1 MSDSGV
7 NQLPPSIQGDG
18 RKFISLL
25 KNYLKGI
32 ASDLEKEIK
41 KVESIYNVLAD
52 NPDTIPEQVKSI
64 RVEEKA
70 VNGAISLLISWDSSS
85 IKQYNG
91 ASIDI
96 KVGDFTDGMDAFTS
110 KEIVRHYDTPKT
122 NTFTL
127 DNIDVGKK
135 YWIRIRGKDVRNAL
149 SETHNAPVTLYYVG
163 EGKYVP
169 KPPYE
174 ATVVFDKRGAY
185 WSWKQYPQNEYQWT
199 ELRLDEH
206 VGEEHNRLDLTTD
219 WNSTAKPYTRSGT
232 GYLYNKGVGNSY
244 SSPAKIEY
252 SKAVPNAPLHVLATP
267 VFEGLRIDFD
277 VIPEDCY
284 GANVYIDNQKYFV
297 QDNKFSFNC
306 STGNYTVKVAYLDI
320 FGEGEMSKEV
330 TVSTLELIPT
340 EMINTEKLGLANI
353 NKTLEELNRSRADLD
368 NKIFKLENADTSA
381 NKKLDDLIKAR
392 QEIDKKIGGLTT
404 SLTTMEGTINAKVKD
419 AKDTAEA
426 RLTAT
431 KAAINTSVAD
441 NIRTV
446 KSDITQLSDRV
457 DAKIRDAK
465 ADTESKLTLT
475 KDALNTSI
483 NDKAKELSSSIT
495 QLSNSVDVKVKAVK
509 SDTESRL
516 TATEKAINSTVNDN
530 MNNLITSITQVA
542 DDIEVKVKA
551 GIDKLT
557 GKEIISR
564 INLSK
569 DTVSI
574 SGKFVH
580 ITGDTVF
587 DDGVIVARH
596 IGDKSIVGTK
606 IADGSISTDKLV
618 ANSVTADKIA
628 SNSVTTDKIKAGSI
642 TATQIATDAITTDKI
657 KSGSVTGDKVV
668 ANSITG
674 DKIAANT
681 ISGDNIKAGT
691 IGASHIEAKSIG
703 ADKMKVDK
711 LSVISEDVG
720 DLRGGSLT
728 GTTIKNASN
737 TFSVDQDGNI
747 RGANITGANITG
759 SRIDASSVYSGGQ
772 QLKNTIFI
780 NKHVRSGEKIELP
793 QGYTFDRCLVYITN
807 NNMKKEKAYEL
818 SGRYF
823 NDDDI
828 NKIHDFNTKYSTYWN
843 NRPGNGK
850 MIDLERG
857 HWLHGEPLYNRVF
870 FMSGPAPFSAP
881 FTQTKPPSQM
891 NTFSGCGI
899 TREGYFFY
907 FQNDGHDGYYG
918 EADVLV
924 IAFW

>member
-64 RVEEKA
+64 KIEEKA
-70 VNGAISLLISWDSSS
+70 VNGAVSLLISWDSSS

-96 KVGDFTDGMDAFTS
+96 KVGDFTDEMDAFTS

-169 KPPYE
+169 RPPYE
-174 ATVVFDKRGAY
+174 ATVVFNKLGAY

-219 WNSTAKPYTRSGT
+219 WSSTAKPYTRSGT

-306 STGNYTVKVAYLDI
+306 STGSYTIKVAYLDI
-320 FGEGEMSKEV
+320 FGEGEMSKEI
-330 TVSTLELIPT
+330 TISTLELIPT

-353 NKTLEELNRSRADLD
+353 NKSLEELNRSRAELD

-381 NKKLDDLIKAR
+381 NKKLDDLVKAR

-404 SLTTMEGTINAKVKD
+404 SLTTMEGSINAKVKD

-431 KAAINTSVAD
+431 KEAIDTSVAD
-441 NIRTV
+441 NIKKV
-446 KSDITQLSDRV
+446 NSSITQLSDRV
-457 DAKIRDAK
+457 DAKIKDAK

-495 QLSNSVDVKVKAVK
+495 QLSNSVDIKVKAVK
-509 SDTESRL
+509 DNAESRL
-516 TATEKAINSTVNDN
+516 TATEKAINSSVTDNVNK
-530 MNNLITSITQVA
+530 LKTSITQVA
-542 DDIEVKVKA
+542 GDIEVKVNA
-551 GIDKLT
+551 GINKLT

-574 SGKFVH
+574 SGKFIH
-580 ITGDTVF
+580 ITGDTIF
-587 DDGVIVARH
+587 DDKVIVTRH
-596 IGDKSIVGTK
+596 IGDKAVVGTK
-606 IADGSISTDKLV
+606 IADGAISTDKLV
-618 ANSVTADKIA
+618 ANAV
-628 SNSVTTDKIKAGSI
+628 
-642 TATQIATDAITTDKI
+642 
-657 KSGSVTGDKVV
+657 
-668 ANSITG
+668 TG
-674 DKIAANT
+674 DKIAANSITADKIKVGEIKSKHMAAQSIEGTKIVYDTMDGRSIKTGTLTGDRLAANT
-681 ISGDNIKAGT
+681 ISGDKIKAGT
-691 IGASHIEAKSIG
+691 IESNHIASKSIG
-703 ADKMKVDK
+703 ADKIKVDK
-711 LSVISEDVG
+711 LSVISEEVG
-720 DLRGGSLT
+720 DLHGGSIT
-728 GTTIKNASN
+728 GGTFKNDNGSFEIDPN
-737 TFSVDQDGNI
+737 GNI

-759 SRIDASSVYSGGQ
+759 SRIDASSVYANGVP
-772 QLKNTIFI
+772 LKNTNFMSLHI
-780 NKHVRSGEKIELP
+780 VSGQKIQLP
-793 QGYTFDRCLVYITN
+793 VGYRPDRCLYYLTN
-807 NNMKKEKAYEL
+807 LSTKVAYEQG
-818 SGRYF
+818 GRYF
-823 NDDDI
+823 NQGDLD
-828 NKIHDFNTKYSTYWN
+828 KIHDFNNKYSTYWN
-843 NRPGNGK
+843 DSPTGGRMN
-850 MIDLERG
+850 DLDGVR
-857 HWLHGEPLYNRVF
+857 WLHGEPLQNRVF
-870 FMSGPAPFSAP
+870 FPNGD
-881 FTQTKPPSQM
+881 KPSDG
-891 NTFSGCGI
+891 TFSTGKEQSERWFGGCGI
-899 TREGYFFY
+899 TAEGYFYY
-907 FQNDGHDGYYG
+907 FHNSGRKGTYG
-918 EADVLV
+918 EADLLV
-924 IAFW
+924 ISFW

>member
-64 RVEEKA
+64 KIEEKA
-70 VNGAISLLISWDSSS
+70 VNGAVSLLISWDSSS

-96 KVGDFTDGMDAFTS
+96 KVGDFTDEMDAFTS

-169 KPPYE
+169 RPPYE
-174 ATVVFDKRGAY
+174 ATVVFNKLGAY

-219 WNSTAKPYTRSGT
+219 WSSTAKPYTRSGT
-232 GYLYNKGVGNSY
+232 GYLYNKGVGDSY

-306 STGNYTVKVAYLDI
+306 STGSYTIKVAYLDI
-320 FGEGEMSKEV
+320 FGEGEMSKEI
-330 TVSTLELIPT
+330 TISTLELIPT

-353 NKTLEELNRSRADLD
+353 NKSLEELNRSRAELD

-381 NKKLDDLIKAR
+381 NKKLDDLVKAR

-431 KAAINTSVAD
+431 KEAIDTSVAD
-441 NIRTV
+441 NIKKV
-446 KSDITQLSDRV
+446 NSSITQLSDRV
-457 DAKIRDAK
+457 DTKIKDAK
-465 ADTESKLTLT
+465 SDTESKLTLT

-495 QLSNSVDVKVKAVK
+495 QLSNSVDIKVKAVK
-509 SDTESRL
+509 DNAESRL
-516 TATEKAINSTVNDN
+516 TATEKAINSSVTDNVNK
-530 MNNLITSITQVA
+530 LKTSITQVA
-542 DDIEVKVKA
+542 GDIEVKVNA

-574 SGKFVH
+574 SGKFIH
-580 ITGDTVF
+580 ITGDTIF
-587 DDGVIVARH
+587 DDKVIVTRH
-596 IGDKSIVGTK
+596 IGDKAVVGTK

-618 ANSVTADKIA
+618 ANSVTGDKIA
-628 SNSVTTDKIKAGSI
+628 
-642 TATQIATDAITTDKI
+642 
-657 KSGSVTGDKVV
+657 
-668 ANSITG
+668 ANSITADKIKVGEIKSRHMGAQSIEGTKIITNTLDGKAIKTGTLTG
-674 DKIAANT
+674 DQIAANT
-681 ISGDNIKAGT
+681 ISGDKIKAGT
-691 IGASHIEAKSIG
+691 IESNHIAAKSIG
-703 ADKMKVDK
+703 ADKMKVEK
-711 LSVISEDVG
+711 LSVISEEVG
-720 DLRGGSLT
+720 DLHGGSIT
-728 GTTIKNASN
+728 GGTFKNDNGSFEIDPN
-737 TFSVDQDGNI
+737 GNI

-759 SRIDASSVYSGGQ
+759 SRIDASSVYANGKPLQNTNFMTLHIISGQ
-772 QLKNTIFI
+772 KIQL
-780 NKHVRSGEKIELP
+780 P
-793 QGYTFDRCLVYITN
+793 DGYRPDRCLYYLTN
-807 NNMKKEKAYEL
+807 LSTKTDYEQG
-818 SGRYF
+818 GRYF
-823 NDDDI
+823 NQGDLD
-828 NKIHDFNTKYSTYWN
+828 KIHDFCNKYSTYWTDSPVGGRMN
-843 NRPGNGK
+843 
-850 MIDLERG
+850 DLDGIR
-857 HWLHGEPLYNRVF
+857 WLHGEPLKNRVF
-870 FMSGPAPFSAP
+870 YPNGDKPADG
-881 FTQTKPPSQM
+881 
-891 NTFSGCGI
+891 TFSQGKVESEKWFGGCGV
-899 TREGYFFY
+899 TTEGYFYY
-907 FQNDGHDGYYG
+907 FHNSGRRGVYG
-918 EADVLV
+918 EADLLV
-924 IAFW
+924 ISFW